1 MYLQARG
8 LSPAF
13 AAGAASAEHGQG
25 RDILREA
32 AEAAAVAL
40 DDESFGEY
48 GAGGPALYDDPVMS
62 IDETD
67 L

>member
-40 DDESFGEY
+40 NDESFGED
-48 GAGGPALYDDPVMS
+48 GAAGPALYDDPAMS
-62 IDETD
+62 VDEPD